1 MRRTLWSIY
10 LLIFLSGCA
19 APAIPTPTSQPLP
32 TPTGIPSTPTFAA
45 SLTPQITATPGPYFT
60 VYGDKPIV
68 PKGEPGTWDDRF
80 TDPGAVIYHD
90 GMFHMFRNGFRDFP
104 AESQVG
110 YVTSTDGYTW
120 TKQGDDPVLKTS
132 DIPYAKIAM
141 YASSVLWEGGCWVLY
156 FYTWDAISFP
166 SSSVIGRTTEC
177 VIGPAIAKW
186 TTDPEPILKPGA
198 AGDWDEMQVL
208 APNVLKIDS
217 GYTMYYSGVGASG
230 TQQIGMA
237 TSSDGAHWTKYN
249 DPATTDKPYAESD
262 PVFQPGDKG
271 TWDSAWVHQPCV
283 FQTAEG
289 WAMIYRGTSNNR
301 GSNMKLGL
309 AISTDGIHWERFA
322 GNPIFKPT
330 DIKGAQQFWFTNAL
344 FKDDVLYLLVEGDI
358 NQTTQIYLSTH
369 EGTLTP

>member
-1 MRRTLWSIY
+1 
-10 LLIFLSGCA
+10 
-19 APAIPTPTSQPLP
+19 
-32 TPTGIPSTPTFAA
+32 
-45 SLTPQITATPGPYFT
+45 
-60 VYGDKPIV
+60 VYGDEPIV
-68 PKGEPGTWDDRF
+68 PKGQPGTWDDRF
-80 TDPGAVIYHD
+80 TDPGAVAYHD

-132 DIPYAKIAM
+132 DVPYAKIAM

-166 SSSVIGRTTEC
+166 SSSMIGRTTEC

-186 TTDPEPILKPGA
+186 TTDPEPVLKPGA
-198 AGDWDEMQVL
+198 AGDWDEKQVL
-208 APNVLKIDS
+208 SPHVLKTDT
-217 GYTMYYSGVGASG
+217 GYIMYYSGVGASG
-230 TQQIGMA
+230 TQQIGLA

-249 DPATTDKPYAESD
+249 DPATTDKPYVESD

-271 TWDSAWVHQPCV
+271 TWDSAWVHQPRV
-283 FQTAEG
+283 FQTPEG

-301 GSNMKLGL
+301 GSNMQLGL
-309 AISTDGIHWERFA
+309 ATSSDGIHWERFA

-330 DIKGAQQFWFTNAL
+330 DIKGARQFWFTNAL
-344 FKDDVLYLLVEGDI
+344 FKDNVLYLFVEGDI
-358 NQTTQIYLSTH
+358 NQTTQIYLATH
-369 EGTLTP
+369 EGTLMP